1 MGCPRLQVERAIGE
15 IYDVPKLAH
24 SLECHSPRVP
34 IEVIQIA
41 LHMSSFLPRQ
51 ELGGAP
57 GRGNLSTDY
66 IRRTDN
72 FTKPLSSWPQYSV
85 ARCTLLVYCRS
96 KTPKPPDCH
105 SIESPSTEFCV

>member
-41 LHMSSFLPRQ
+41 LHVSSFLRRQ
-51 ELGGAP
+51 ELGGAR

-72 FTKPLSSWPQYSV
+72 LDSL
-85 ARCTLLVYCRS
+85 A
-96 KTPKPPDCH
+96 KTRFEEVLASEH
-105 SIESPSTEFCV
+105 I

>member
-41 LHMSSFLPRQ
+41 LHVSSFLRRQ
-51 ELGGAP
+51 ELVGAR

-72 FTKPLSSWPQYSV
+72 LHKAPQQP
-85 ARCTLLVYCRS
+85 A
-96 KTPKPPDCH
+96 
-105 SIESPSTEFCV
+105 SI

>member
-1 MGCPRLQVERAIGE
+1 MAVFVSRNESSDRL
-15 IYDVPKLAH
+15 
-24 SLECHSPRVP
+24 LECHSPRVP

-41 LHMSSFLPRQ
+41 LHVSSFLRRQ

-72 FTKPLSSWPQYSV
+72 LHKAPQQL
-85 ARCTLLVYCRS
+85 T
-96 KTPKPPDCH
+96 
-105 SIESPSTEFCV
+105 SI